1 MKFTPFR
8 SGSAVGSLMG
18 IVIAIG
24 MDYLSG
30 DIPGGGWTGAVA
42 HDFDLPQS
50 SIEVIIVAI
59 LAIVVMIV
67 ISAVLGGLCG
77 IALDRFFKI
86 FTRE

>member
-1 MKFTPFR
+1 
-8 SGSAVGSLMG
+8 MG